1 MDDAT
6 TLLPVLADAAATLEN
21 EDDLHAAA
29 AFFLAGLRDHC
40 GVRRAVLTLC
50 DVQGKDRQWFFSGLT
65 NADID
70 WFHAHRLDEGQRQRL
85 LADRPRRGRVVA
97 VPPGACPNR
106 AGLRAAAAPAAGV
119 TGEGVFLFLPLP
131 AHAGGVLGVLLI
143 EDDAPDARP
152 AAWSA
157 GLELWCAPLARL
169 LERKRLDHTARNTDM
184 RLHQIQEQLMQADKL
199 SAIGQLISGVAHELN
214 NPLSGVLGFTQLVLA
229 SETNP
234 KAKRHLERIYGEA
247 LRCQKIVQN
256 LLGFA
261 RRSRPERTPQR
272 LNDVVEGVLDL
283 RAYQLQVDDV
293 AIERRYAT
301 DLPPSLFDTHQV
313 QQVVLN
319 LLNNAHQAMMTV
331 ADRERRLIVTTAR
344 HGDRLSVS
352 VADTGPGIPK
362 DRLPRLFEPFYTT
375 KEEGKG
381 TGLGLSV
388 SLGIVREHGGDIQ
401 VESTVGRGTT
411 FTFEMPIVA
420 CGEAPGKETG
430 MASSAAPPPPTAQA
444 GLRIL
449 VVDDEPVLRELLADL
464 LKSAGH
470 IVEVARDGRV
480 GLGLALERPYDLI
493 LSDLKMPGLDGQGLY
508 EGVVRERP
516 EMRDRFL
523 FSTGDVINPDA
534 LGFLAGT
541 GCAYLSKPFKL
552 EAVLALVDRL
562 AHRRAA

>member
-6 TLLPVLADAAATLEN
+6 TLLPVLADAAAALETGN
-21 EDDLHAAA
+21 DLHAAA
-29 AFFLAGLRDHC
+29 ALFLAGLRDHFS
-40 GVRRAVLTLC
+40 VRRAVLSVC
-50 DVQGKDRQWFFSGLT
+50 DAAGKDRRWFFSGLT

-85 LADRPRRGRVVA
+85 LGERARRGRIVS
-97 VPPGACPNR
+97 VPPGDCPNR
-106 AGLRAAAAPAAGV
+106 AGLRAAGVSSAGGA
-119 TGEGVFLFLPLP
+119 GEGAFLFLPLP
-131 AHAGGVLGVLLI
+131 AHGDGLLGVLLI
-143 EDDAPDARP
+143 DDEAGKARD

-169 LERKRLDHTARNTDM
+169 LERKRLDHTARNADM
-184 RLHQIQEQLMQADKL
+184 RLRQIQEQLMQADKL

-229 SETNP
+229 AETNP
-234 KAKRHLERIYGEA
+234 KAKRSLERIYGEA

-261 RRSRPERTPQR
+261 RRSRPERAAHR

-293 AIERRYAT
+293 SIERCYA
-301 DLPPSLFDTHQV
+301 DELPPSLFDAHQL

-319 LLNNAHQAMMTV
+319 LVNNAHQAMMTV
-331 ADRERRLIVTTAR
+331 QDRPRRLTVTTGR
-344 HGDRLSVS
+344 TGDRLVVS
-352 VADTGPGIPK
+352 VADTGPGIPN

-388 SLGIVREHGGDIQ
+388 SLGIVREHGGDMR
-401 VESTVGRGTT
+401 VESVVGQGTT

-420 CGEAPGKETG
+420 CSETPATDAAAG
-430 MASSAAPPPPTAQA
+430 SSAGAPPAAPA

-470 IVEVARDGRV
+470 TVDVARDGRV
-480 GLGLALERPYDLI
+480 GLGLALERPYDAI

-508 EGVVRERP
+508 EGVVKERP
-516 EMRDRFL
+516 AMRDRFI
-523 FSTGDVINPDA
+523 FSTGDVVNPDS
-534 LGFLAGT
+534 LGFLDGT